1 MFVPLV
7 VAPLDLSELEHTSN
21 GKLTVHRNGSTIRD
35 DVTEQQREEEKK
47 RTFSL

>member
-7 VAPLDLSELEHTSN
+7 VAHLDLFELEHTSN
-21 GKLTVHRNGSTIRD
+21 GKLTVHRDGSTISN
-35 DVTEQQREEEKK
+35 DVTEQQREEEK